1 MLKYITLFYVRQP
14 CCHHVNKN
22 NLRFKSVFNV
32 MSILLVILVRL
43 IANLSN
49 NLHNYVT
56 ENVFVSINLLSTTY
70 VLILEDSIINRY
82 AERTDPF

>member
-1 MLKYITLFYVRQP
+1 
-14 CCHHVNKN
+14 
-22 NLRFKSVFNV
+22 

-43 IANLSN
+43 IANLSI

-56 ENVFVSINLLSTTY
+56 ENVFVSINLFSTTY

-82 AERTDPF
+82 AEKKACL